1 MSRQKSREP
10 IWAVLLHLSYNM
22 WDTRYPRLGQIF
34 DEKLWR
40 ALLDRM
46 ASAGMNMVVIDLG
59 DAVKYRSHPEI
70 AVQGAW
76 TPARLKRE
84 LKRIRGLGIEPI
96 PKLNFSACHDLWLGP
111 YERQLSTD
119 TYYRVCRDLIG
130 EVCELF
136 DQPWFFHLGMDEETA
151 HHQRRLEYLVI
162 RQHDLW
168 WRDLKFLADRVRAGG
183 SRAWVWSDYIWGHA
197 EEFARKMPKR
207 ILQSNWYYG
216 RSFSRKIG
224 YVRGYDQLEALGYE
238 QVPTASNFGCDDNM
252 AGTVRFCR
260 KHISAKKL
268 LGFLQTPW
276 RPTTR
281 EWHAHNLR
289 SIDLAGQAKA
299 SLRRV

>member
-1 MSRQKSREP
+1 M
-10 IWAVLLHLSYNM
+10 LHLSWNKFN
-22 WDTRYPRLGQIF
+22 TRFPRLRQIF

-40 ALLDRM
+40 ALLGRM
-46 ASAGMNMVVIDLG
+46 AAVGMNMVVIDLG

-70 AVQGAW
+70 AVEGAW

-84 LKRIRGLGIEPI
+84 LKRIRGLGLEPI

-111 YERQLSTD
+111 YERQLSTEA
-119 TYYRVCRDLIG
+119 YYRVCRDLIR
-130 EVCELF
+130 EVGELF
-136 DQPWFFHLGMDEETA
+136 HQPRLFHLGMDEETA
-151 HHQRRLEYLVI
+151 NKQRHLEYIVV

-168 WRDLKFLADRVRAGG
+168 WHDLKFLADQVGAAG
-183 SRAWVWSDYIWGHA
+183 SRAWIWSDYIWGHA

-216 RSFSRKIG
+216 TSFSRKIG
-224 YVRGYDQLEALGYE
+224 FVQAYDQLEALGYD
-238 QVPTASNFGCDDNM
+238 QVPTVSNCDCDENM
-252 AGTVRFCR
+252 AKTVRFCR
-260 KHISAKKL
+260 KHISPRRL

-281 EWHAHNLR
+281 KWHAHNLR

-299 SLRRV
+299 SLRGV